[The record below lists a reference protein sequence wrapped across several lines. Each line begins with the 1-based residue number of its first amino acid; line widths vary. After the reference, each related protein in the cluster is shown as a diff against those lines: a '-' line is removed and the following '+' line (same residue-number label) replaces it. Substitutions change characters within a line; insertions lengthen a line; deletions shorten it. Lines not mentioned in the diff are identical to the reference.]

1 MRPLLRGIC
10 RTASNMTTKP
20 VVRELYRTA
29 TNGSGL
35 VLGGSALVATSA
47 VLYSLSQGGASGDVH
62 RRKSTSTT
70 SASGGGA
77 GGESEGGGGGGEEAA
92 EPYECPFCTM
102 IKAGPCRA
110 KFFPFN
116 DCMDRCE
123 KTGEESETACR
134 EAFTA
139 MIECVAAHPNEYK
152 KLIEELENTGT
163 GKNKGDGA
171 EARQEK
177 VAQKKVHAEAEAQE
191 TEVVAAAV
199 DVSAGTSVAPDAKGG
214 GGDGGD
220 KAGASVK
227 LVGANVVATSVHVP
241 TSEECV
247 AEAIAASVR
256 R

>member
-1 MRPLLRGIC
+1 
-10 RTASNMTTKP
+10 
-20 VVRELYRTA
+20 
-29 TNGSGL
+29 
-35 VLGGSALVATSA
+35 
-47 VLYSLSQGGASGDVH
+47 
-62 RRKSTSTT
+62 
-70 SASGGGA
+70 
-77 GGESEGGGGGGEEAA
+77 
-92 EPYECPFCTM
+92 M

-123 KTGEESETACR
+123 KTGEETETACR

-163 GKNKGDGA
+163 GKNKDDGA
-171 EARQEK
+171 EAVQEK
-177 VAQKKVHAEAEAQE
+177 VAQEKVHAEAEAQE
-191 TEVVAAAV
+191 TEAVAATV

-214 GGDGGD
+214 GGGGGGGGD